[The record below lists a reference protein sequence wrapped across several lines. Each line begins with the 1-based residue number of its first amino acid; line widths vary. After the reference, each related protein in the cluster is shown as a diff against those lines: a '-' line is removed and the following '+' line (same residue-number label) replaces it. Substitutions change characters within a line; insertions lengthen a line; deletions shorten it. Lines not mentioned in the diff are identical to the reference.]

1 MIARLTRTT
10 AAIAFVVTVLC
21 AAAPALAD
29 ALSVYHGGTYLGSV
43 VVEPGQMVKGDLTVI
58 AGDATIGGMVD
69 GNVVVIGGDLHE
81 RPGAVITGQVST
93 VGGEVADDVLPWSS
107 PMPDRR
113 PAFSD
118 YRMLWHIATDLIVV
132 LFFLIF
138 PLRTRI
144 ALDRLERHPGLCAAV
159 GLLGWVAVLPLAV
172 LLLCTIMLIPFIALE
187 AVAIIGAVFLG
198 KAALGLLVGRRLCEL
213 IKPSTTP
220 APLVALIAGLVLVTA
235 AELVPVIG
243 ILVTVFV
250 FLIGMGAAILAFTGE
265 PLVGR
270 SAVTPRPPPPLSG
283 PPMPAA

>member
-1 MIARLTRTT
+1 MIVK
-10 AAIAFVVTVLC
+10 AAV
-21 AAAPALAD
+21 AAAVFLAALALFAGPALA
-29 ALSVYHGGTYLGSV
+29 ASSVYHGGTYVGSV

-58 AGDATIGGMVD
+58 AGDATIAGMVD
-69 GNVVVIGGDLHE
+69 GNVVVIGGDLYE
-81 RPGAVITGQVST
+81 RPGAIITGQVNT
-93 VGGEVADDVLPWSS
+93 VGGDVVSAVVPWSS
-107 PMPDRR
+107 PPDRR
-113 PAFSD
+113 PAFAD
-118 YRMLWHIATDLIVV
+118 YRMLWHIASDLVVV

-138 PLRTRI
+138 PMRTRI

-159 GLLGWVAVLPLAV
+159 GLFGWVAVLPLAL
-172 LLLCTIMLIPFIALE
+172 LLLCTIVLIPFIVLE
-187 AVAIIGAVFLG
+187 GVAIVGAIFLG

-213 IKPSTTP
+213 VKPSSTP

-265 PLVGR
+265 PLVGP
-270 SAVTPRPPPPLSG
+270 SAAPRPPLSG